1 MRSVRR
7 APVVLVLTASSWLT
21 AVPSVSADEVLA
33 FPTDQAPDDGTL
45 PCLPT
50 DTFCLAGEAAAAVVT
65 DVWTSAMLALW
76 DAGLWLLTLAF
87 QIIDAFTTPDLSAEG
102 PMGPV
107 LPTTLW
113 IGGAVAVIM
122 MFVQLTVALIRR
134 DGQSLGRVLLGV
146 GQFGLVWVAYL
157 GVAGALVTAAAGLSR
172 GILQAMLDV
181 DSLSAVDPSSSWPR
195 EVVDATVATVLGIS
209 SLLLLIPA
217 SFFYLVIMFVR
228 EAALIILA
236 ATAPISA
243 GGLLSDSTR
252 AWFWKSL
259 RWFISC
265 LLIAPTAA
273 LVLGIG
279 VQLSAGV
286 VAGRGDSTAQ
296 AAGMAIVGAVMIAIG
311 AICPLVL
318 FRLLAFVDP
327 GTASGAALRQSWTD
341 AGGLSGVLSGGGA
354 QSVGSG
360 AAARSGGDG
369 RSGGEAAAEAQASG
383 RLAAMLGGAG
393 AAVGAGT
400 SLAHRAVAIG
410 TDVLGS
416 AGVGHP
422 AYSLPM
428 TDTGSRAGGGRSR
441 SDSGRGVDDG
451 FSDGGLVGG
460 PEADGGGPALTPP
473 PDPPSSGGGLPT
485 APPPIPGPP
494 SSGLAG
500 WAREKTADG
509 GSAGASVAETAAKV
523 AQ

>member
-1 MRSVRR
+1 MGSTLL
-7 APVVLVLTASSWLT
+7 AGDAAAESTT
-21 AVPSVSADEVLA
+21 VLA
-33 FPTDQAPDDGTL
+33 IDLNPLHWLGDAASEAV
-45 PCLPT
+45 
-50 DTFCLAGEAAAAVVT
+50 AGVWKAA
-65 DVWTSAMLALW
+65 MIALW
-76 DAGLWLLTLAF
+76 SAGLWLLTLAF

-102 PMGPV
+102 PMAAV

-113 IGGAVAVIM
+113 IGASVAVIM

-134 DGQSLGRVLLGV
+134 DGQSLGRVLLGMA
-146 GQFGLVWVAYL
+146 QFGLVWVGYL
-157 GVAGALVTAAAGLSR
+157 GMAGALVTAAAGLSR
-172 GILQAMLDV
+172 GILQAMLDI
-181 DSLSAVDPSSSWPR
+181 DSLSAFDPSDSWPR
-195 EVVDATVATVLGIS
+195 EVVDTTVATVLGIS

-243 GGLLSDSTR
+243 GGLLSDSTK

-265 LLIAPTAA
+265 LLISPVAS

-286 VAGRGDSTAQ
+286 VAGNGDSTAQ
-296 AAGMAIVGAVMIAIG
+296 AAGSAIVGAVMIAIG
-311 AICPLVL
+311 AVCPLVL

-341 AGGLSGVLSGGGA
+341 AGGLSGVLSGGGG

-369 RSGGEAAAEAQASG
+369 RSGGEAAAEAQSSG
-383 RLAAMLGGAG
+383 RLAAMLGGVG

-400 SLAHRAVAIG
+400 SLAHRAVAVG
-410 TDVLGS
+410 ADVLGS

-422 AYSLPM
+422 AYGLPPG
-428 TDTGSRAGGGRSR
+428 DAGSRRRGGGRSS
-441 SDSGRGVDDG
+441 SDTGGGPDGGSGDG
-451 FSDGGLVGG
+451 GSAGGPAADGGSPSTPPPGPPPSDGG
-460 PEADGGGPALTPP
+460 PP
-473 PDPPSSGGGLPT
+473 PGSPRG
-485 APPPIPGPP
+485 
-494 SSGLAG
+494 GLAG
-500 WAREKTADG
+500 WAQEGTAAG
-509 GSAGASVAETAAKV
+509 GSGGAAAAQKAATVAL
-523 AQ
+523 